1 MKGKSVRLRRATI
14 DDYDFCK
21 QLYDD
26 ISYEIL
32 YGNRKA
38 FGLPEIEN
46 DEEDDFE
53 IDFEEPKL
61 TKDWFEKAI
70 TIWRHK
76 VYIIEIKKQRECISI
91 GYFYIA
97 KSGKGESN
105 RIRSWRMLEEY
116 FDWKEET
123 LKCLLKRKELIN
135 KKITINILKTDCEFE
150 WLVEKFGFGE
160 DDSVLSTL
168 SLINQS

>member
-1 MKGKSVRLRRATI
+1 
-14 DDYDFCK
+14 
-21 QLYDD
+21 
-26 ISYEIL
+26 
-32 YGNRKA
+32 
-38 FGLPEIEN
+38 
-46 DEEDDFE
+46 
-53 IDFEEPKL
+53 
-61 TKDWFEKAI
+61 
-70 TIWRHK
+70 
-76 VYIIEIKKQRECISI
+76 
-91 GYFYIA
+91 
-97 KSGKGESN
+97 
-105 RIRSWRMLEEY
+105 MLEEY